1 MILPPID
8 EHLADKF
15 IVLKVEK
22 HEMPMRT
29 GSNSERK
36 AFWNTLM
43 EELPCYL
50 HELLQTDIPAEYA
63 SERFGIKHFLHPEI
77 MDTIC
82 KLAPEFK
89 IPGRATSFSPLCL
102 PWEFF
107 CAAKAT
113 DDGERDTKFQVS
125 PCTLAPLLTSCS
137 KMILSMSPKNY
148 IFHTDLPAIGIPNI
162 NPNIVTL
169 PQAPTPFRDCAHLVA
184 SWTHPSQ
191 LVYEF
196 AGT

>member
-1 MILPPID
+1 MVSRGHLPPCHPDVTEIRGMYTFPD
-8 EHLADKF
+8 SFVCLG
-15 IVLKVEK
+15 IMG
-22 HEMPMRT
+22 EM
-29 GSNSERK
+29 GS
-36 AFWNTLM
+36 
-43 EELPCYL
+43 
-50 HELLQTDIPAEYA
+50 
-63 SERFGIKHFLHPEI
+63 
-77 MDTIC
+77 
-82 KLAPEFK
+82 
-89 IPGRATSFSPLCL
+89 PGRATSFALLCSPLCL

-107 CAAKAT
+107 CGAKAT